1 MKRILMLLMS
11 LATVMQLASCA
22 PWPSAG
28 VKGEFSR
35 TLGVNLT
42 DGHTVEEEDTHG
54 GFLGDGTG
62 CIALSFPDGRLEEQ
76 LAADPAWHSLPA
88 DETVQTLVWGTQ
100 DEGASISPCL
110 TDSEGAPLVP
120 AVQAGYYRL
129 IDRHSDTQTPILE
142 RGSFN
147 FTVGVYDSDARILY
161 YCELDT

>member
-1 MKRILMLLMS
+1 MKRKLLTAAALLAALALAGCGAKS
-11 LATVMQLASCA
+11 EEATVAKA
-22 PWPSAG
+22 
-28 VKGEFSR
+28 
-35 TLGVNLT
+35 LGV
-42 DGHTVEEEDTHG
+42 DTSGASLLSSSDSHG

-62 CIALSFPDGRLEEQ
+62 CVVLSFPDGRLEEQ

-100 DEGASISPCL
+100 DEEGSIGPYL
-110 TDSEGAPLVP
+110 TDTGGAPLVP

-129 IDRHSDTQTPILE
+129 IDRHSDQTAPLLE

-147 FTVGVYDSDARILY
+147 FTVGVYDADARILY

>member
-1 MKRILMLLMS
+1 MKRLALALAAALLLAGCGAKS
-11 LATVMQLASCA
+11 EEATVAKALSLDVTGAALVSSCD
-22 PWPSAG
+22 S
-28 VKGEFSR
+28 
-35 TLGVNLT
+35 
-42 DGHTVEEEDTHG
+42 HG

-62 CIALSFPDGRLEEQ
+62 CIALSFPDGWLEEQ

-100 DEGASISPCL
+100 DEGASIGPFL

-129 IDRHSDTQTPILE
+129 IDRHSDQTAPLLE

-147 FTVGVYDSDARILY
+147 FTVGVYDADARILY

>member
-1 MKRILMLLMS
+1 MKRLALALAAALLLAGCGAKS
-11 LATVMQLASCA
+11 EEATVAKALSLDVTGAALVS
-22 PWPSAG
+22 SYD
-28 VKGEFSR
+28 S
-35 TLGVNLT
+35 
-42 DGHTVEEEDTHG
+42 HG

-88 DETVQTLVWGTQ
+88 DETVRALVWGTQ
-100 DEGASISPCL
+100 EEGASIGPCL

-120 AVQAGYYRL
+120 AVESGYYRL
-129 IDRHSDTQTPILE
+129 IDRHSDQTAPLLE

-147 FTVGVYDSDARILY
+147 FTVGVYDADARILY

>member
-1 MKRILMLLMS
+1 MKRLALALAAALLLAGCGAKS
-11 LATVMQLASCA
+11 EEATVAKALSLDVTGAALVSSCD
-22 PWPSAG
+22 S
-28 VKGEFSR
+28 
-35 TLGVNLT
+35 
-42 DGHTVEEEDTHG
+42 HG

-62 CIALSFPDGRLEEQ
+62 CIALSFPDGWLEEQ

-100 DEGASISPCL
+100 DEGASIGPFL

-129 IDRHSDTQTPILE
+129 IDRHIDQTAPLLE

-147 FTVGVYDSDARILY
+147 FTVGVYDADARILY

>member
-1 MKRILMLLMS
+1 MKRLALALAAALLLAGCGAKS
-11 LATVMQLASCA
+11 KEATVAKALSLDVTGAA
-22 PWPSAG
+22 LVSAYD
-28 VKGEFSR
+28 S
-35 TLGVNLT
+35 
-42 DGHTVEEEDTHG
+42 HG

-100 DEGASISPCL
+100 DEGASIGPCL

-120 AVQAGYYRL
+120 AVQTGYYRL
-129 IDRHSDTQTPILE
+129 IDRHSDQTAPLLE

-147 FTVGVYDSDARILY
+147 FTVGVYDADARILY